1 MSLQWHDW
9 NTQEIRPRPQLL
21 DATLSELGAD
31 PLLPS
36 PSWEQALSWIALG
49 RELGI
54 SHFELMT
61 LGGLTDAETCCRWL
75 DAIGDQA
82 SGDGLVL
89 SLRERCPW
97 PERLMQRVQRLGQPL
112 EVRWIPESPD
122 PDLTNCRRL
131 ADLGVAVSL
140 VIPNAH
146 QLDPIR
152 LNRWVMRARHAGV
165 STVEITGRGGA
176 PWRAG
181 IQALLQFVKGIVVH
195 ERLRL
200 TWSSDHGFG
209 LALSQALEAWHSG
222 ADRLRCSLFGC
233 GIQGNAPLELLLV
246 NLDLDFPQPDKD
258 LTCLAE
264 LCRFGEEAFDLEA
277 GSEYPVFGRDAFR
290 TATGVHAAA
299 IVKALALGQREL
311 ADMVYSSVCASRLGL
326 AQRIEVGPMSGKANL
341 KFWLDQQGLPYN
353 SKLME
358 SLLGEVKQRAHV
370 LTDLELIDLYH
381 SYAA

>member
-1 MSLQWHDW
+1 MHQQWHNW
-9 NTQEIRPRPQLL
+9 NAQELRPRPQLL
-21 DATLSELGAD
+21 DATLSELTAD
-31 PLLPS
+31 PHLPS
-36 PSWEQALSWIALG
+36 PTWEQALAWMTLG

-54 SHFELMT
+54 DHFELMT
-61 LGGLTDAETCCRWL
+61 LSGLPEVESCCRWFEAL
-75 DAIGDQA
+75 ADE
-82 SGDGLVL
+82 SSPEPWVV

-97 PERLMQRVQRLGQPL
+97 PERLMQCVQRLGRAL
-112 EVRWIPESPD
+112 EVRWIPDSPD
-122 PDLTNCRRL
+122 PDLTGCRRL

-140 VIPNAH
+140 VIPNAP

-152 LNRWVMRARHAGV
+152 LHRWLMRARQAGV
-165 STVEITGRGGA
+165 SVVEITGRGGA

-264 LCRFGEEAFDLEA
+264 LCRFGEEAFDLEP

-299 IVKALALGQREL
+299 IVKALAMGKADL
-311 ADMVYSSVCASRLGL
+311 ADLVYSSVCASRLGL
-326 AQRIEVGPMSGKANL
+326 SQRIEVGPMSGKANL
-341 KFWLDQQGLPYN
+341 KYWLEEQGLAHSPR
-353 SKLME
+353 LME
-358 SLLGEVKQRAHV
+358 SMLLEVKQRAHV

-381 SYAA
+381 TLAA